1 MVTYKSSL
9 DVMARDR
16 TTQIVFLIHYVS
28 LSLLTGVSFG
38 CILVSI

>member
-9 DVMARDR
+9 DVMSRDR
-16 TTQIVFLIHYVS
+16 ATQVVVLIHCVS
-28 LSLLTGVSFG
+28 LSFLTLVSFG